1 MEIDLLFVGLNR
13 NTIVQEKAPETWKFY
28 GWCFENKEH

>member
-1 MEIDLLFVGLNR
+1 MKAGLLFVGLNP
-13 NTIVQEKAPETWKFY
+13 NTIVQEATPETCTFR

>member
-1 MEIDLLFVGLNR
+1 MKADVLFVGLNL
-13 NTIVQEKAPETWKFY
+13 NTIVQEKTPETGTFH